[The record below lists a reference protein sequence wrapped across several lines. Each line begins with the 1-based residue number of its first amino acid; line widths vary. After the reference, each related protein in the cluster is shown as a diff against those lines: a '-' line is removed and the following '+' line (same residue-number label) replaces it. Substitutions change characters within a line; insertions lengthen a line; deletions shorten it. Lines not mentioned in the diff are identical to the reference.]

1 MHTRH
6 GSEILKSTA
15 LAAGF
20 IAVASLA
27 TAQPAAPA
35 PPIPLQTYTAPDQ
48 SATVGIPA
56 GWKVTKAEYAVIQM
70 SGPNG
75 EAISLGNGIFVRNG
89 PYQPGQKANGLIS
102 MTMPNQATLAQKYA
116 MVWQQAAAAAGDPT
130 ERVNVTS
137 ATPIPLGNIAQC
149 GIFLGNQ
156 TNAKGPSNF
165 ESRFCSLPMDT
176 NGIYKL
182 FWMNA
187 TIPASLAAQ
196 ERATAEAVLAS
207 YKPSPASLK
216 LILKPATPPLPPMNM
231 AAPGG
236 GGGGGGGE
244 SSGAYAERMAE
255 QSSTCMDEGVI
266 REEPERL
273 LPCYCR

>member
-1 MHTRH
+1 
-6 GSEILKSTA
+6 
-15 LAAGF
+15 
-20 IAVASLA
+20 
-27 TAQPAAPA
+27 
-35 PPIPLQTYTAPDQ
+35 
-48 SATVGIPA
+48 
-56 GWKVTKAEYAVIQM
+56 
-70 SGPNG
+70 
-75 EAISLGNGIFVRNG
+75 
-89 PYQPGQKANGLIS
+89 

-216 LILKPATPPLPPMNM
+216 LILKPAMPPLPPMNM

-273 LPCYCR
+273 LPSYCR